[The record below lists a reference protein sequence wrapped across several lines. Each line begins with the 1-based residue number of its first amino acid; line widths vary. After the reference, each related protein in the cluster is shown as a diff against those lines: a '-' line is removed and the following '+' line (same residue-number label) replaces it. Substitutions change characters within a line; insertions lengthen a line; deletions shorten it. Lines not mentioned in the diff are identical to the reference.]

1 MADSSYLTVLGLG
14 FILGL
19 RHALDSD
26 HLAAVSTVL
35 AERPS
40 WRASG
45 LVGLSWGVGHT
56 AVLLFV
62 GAIVLVLR
70 VPIPEP
76 LAAAAEGIVGVM
88 LIVLGGLLGMK
99 LIRERWHLHHHD
111 HDGRSH
117 MHIHSHRDSQDHG
130 HAHWWRESLRPLC
143 IGMAH
148 GLAGSAALLLLVVA
162 SADSVIDGLMY
173 IAVFG
178 CGSILSM
185 MLIGLA
191 LSLPVVWS
199 LRLRRTLF
207 LAVQGLASVG
217 SIALGCAIVY
227 RIFLAEW
234 PSY

>member
-1 MADSSYLTVLGLG
+1 MGDSSYMTILGLG

-40 WRASG
+40 WRASS

-62 GAIVLVLR
+62 GTIVLMLR

-76 LAAAAEGIVGVM
+76 FAIAAEALVGVM
-88 LIVLGGLLGMK
+88 LVVLGALLGAK
-99 LIRERWHLHHHD
+99 LIRERWHFHHHD
-111 HDGRSH
+111 HDGTRH
-117 MHIHSHRDSQDHG
+117 VHFHNHRHAEDHG
-130 HAHWWRESLRPLC
+130 HVHWWRESLRPLC

-162 SADSVIDGLMY
+162 SANSVLDGLLY

-178 CGSILSM
+178 CGSILGM

-191 LSLPVVWS
+191 LSVPVVWS
-199 LRLRRTLF
+199 LRVGRPLF
-207 LAVQGLASVG
+207 LAVQGMASVG
-217 SIALGCAIVY
+217 SIALGSSIVY
-227 RIFLAEW
+227 RIFLAE
-234 PSY
+234 SLL